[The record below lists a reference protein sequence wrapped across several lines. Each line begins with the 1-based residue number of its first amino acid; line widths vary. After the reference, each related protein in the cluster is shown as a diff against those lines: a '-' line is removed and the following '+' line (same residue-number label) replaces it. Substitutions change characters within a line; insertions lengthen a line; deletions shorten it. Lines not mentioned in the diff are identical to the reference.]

1 MRAKKTKMRDRIDV
15 EVELEMSIHE
25 YTQQLKLLE
34 FQTKTNDGKPDWHHR
49 HLGSTLNNLM
59 FLHNKMMHL
68 EWVLNKHLY
77 CR

>member
-1 MRAKKTKMRDRIDV
+1 MRAKKTKMRDRIGI
-15 EVELEMSIHE
+15 EIELKMSMHE

-34 FQTKTNDGKPDWHHR
+34 FQTKTNDGKPDWHNI

-59 FLHNKMMHL
+59 FLRDKMLHL
-68 EWVLNKHLY
+68 EWVLNKQLY